1 MNLPETE
8 MGGPSRSFPATSWTL
23 IEEARAGKA
32 RGESESFRRLVELYW
47 KPVYGFIRQS
57 GPRSNEDAKD
67 LTQEFFA
74 RIVLDGSLIERY
86 QPGHGGFRPFLKTA
100 VRNFL
105 HQDHRDASTQKRG
118 GGAAMLSLSV
128 PEHQALPDTR
138 GLTPEEAF
146 DGAWEREVLAEALKR
161 LEHTLR
167 SEGKEAYWEVF
178 RSCEMP
184 TDGEAP
190 TYQEIGDRLQ
200 LSRDTVKNYL
210 TAARKAFLEAAKQ
223 VVVQY
228 VDTPEDL
235 SKELAAL
242 FRKK

>member
-32 RGESESFRRLVELYW
+32 RGESESFKRLVELYW

-86 QPGHGGFRPFLKTA
+86 RPGQGGFRPFLKTA

-105 HQDHRDASTQKRG
+105 HQEHRDASTQKKG
-118 GGAAMLSLSV
+118 GGAAVLSLSG
-128 PEHQALPDTR
+128 PEYQVLPDPQ

-146 DGAWEREVLAEALKR
+146 DGEWERAVLAEALKR
-161 LEHTLR
+161 LERSLR
-167 SEGKEAYWEVF
+167 AEGKEAYWEVF

-184 TDGEAP
+184 AARQAP
-190 TYQEIGDRLQ
+190 SYQEIGDRLH
-200 LSRDTVKNYL
+200 LTRDTVKNYL

-228 VDTPEDL
+228 VDNPEDL

-242 FRKK
+242 FRK